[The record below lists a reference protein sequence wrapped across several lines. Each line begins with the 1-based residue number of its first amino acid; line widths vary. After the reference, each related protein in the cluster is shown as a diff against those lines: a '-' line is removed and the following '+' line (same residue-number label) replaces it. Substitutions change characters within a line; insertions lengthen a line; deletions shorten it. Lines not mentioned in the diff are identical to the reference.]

1 MLAVRRSDV
10 CVHVEPVAMLEA
22 QRALVHRLQTGPAA
36 HREGERGGGPE
47 ECSTA
52 RHGKGACRPRTAT
65 ARDYPAFAWVDGGFW
80 CYLTHVFTGLVET
93 TGTLGRRTPLGEGF
107 RIGIVTSLGPLTL
120 GESVSVS
127 GACLTV
133 VSANGQGF
141 EADVSVE
148 TSERT
153 ILGSLATG
161 ERVNLERAVAAGD
174 RLGGHLVTGHVD
186 GIATITSLESR
197 GEATRV
203 VVEPPPELLRLIAGK
218 GSVALD
224 GVSLTVNRAEGHR
237 FDIMLIPHTMA
248 VTTLGSLFVGR
259 KLNLEVDL
267 VARYVVRYLEAAL
280 PENQKPGLEAALARA
295 GFIR

>member
-1 MLAVRRSDV
+1 M
-10 CVHVEPVAMLEA
+10 
-22 QRALVHRLQTGPAA
+22 
-36 HREGERGGGPE
+36 
-47 ECSTA
+47 
-52 RHGKGACRPRTAT
+52 
-65 ARDYPAFAWVDGGFW
+65 
-80 CYLTHVFTGLVET
+80 FTGLVET
-93 TGTLGRRTPLGEGF
+93 TGTLGRRIPLGAGF
-107 RIGIVTSLGPLTL
+107 RIQIRTSLGPLAL

-133 VSANGQGF
+133 VSADGEGF

-148 TSERT
+148 TIDRT
-153 ILGSLATG
+153 VLGGLAQG
-161 ERVNLERAVAAGD
+161 ARVNLERAVAAGD

-186 GIATITSLESR
+186 GIATVAAVEPA

-203 VVEPPPELLRLIAGK
+203 VFEPPPELLRLVASK

-224 GVSLTVNRAEGHR
+224 GVSLTVNRVEGRR
-237 FDIMLIPHTMA
+237 FDVMLIPHTMA
-248 VTTLGSLFVGR
+248 VTTLGQIFVGR

-280 PENQKPGLEAALARA
+280 PEDQKPGLEAALARA

>member
-1 MLAVRRSDV
+1 M
-10 CVHVEPVAMLEA
+10 
-22 QRALVHRLQTGPAA
+22 
-36 HREGERGGGPE
+36 
-47 ECSTA
+47 
-52 RHGKGACRPRTAT
+52 
-65 ARDYPAFAWVDGGFW
+65 
-80 CYLTHVFTGLVET
+80 FTGLVET
-93 TGTLGRRTPLGEGF
+93 TGTLGRRTPLGAGF
-107 RIGIVTSLGPLTL
+107 RIQILTSLGPLSL

-133 VSANGQGF
+133 VTMSPEGF

-148 TSERT
+148 TIERT
-153 ILGSLATG
+153 ILGGLAPG
-161 ERVNLERAVAAGD
+161 SRVNLERAVAAGD

-186 GIATITSLESR
+186 GIATVVGLEPA

-203 VVEPPPELLRLIAGK
+203 VIEPPSPYLRLIAGK

-224 GVSLTVNRAEGHR
+224 GVSLTVNRVEGPR
-237 FDIMLIPHTMA
+237 FDVMLIPHTMA

-259 KLNLEVDL
+259 RLNLEVDL

-280 PENQKPGLEAALARA
+280 PDQQKSGLEAALERA

>member
-1 MLAVRRSDV
+1 
-10 CVHVEPVAMLEA
+10 
-22 QRALVHRLQTGPAA
+22 
-36 HREGERGGGPE
+36 
-47 ECSTA
+47 
-52 RHGKGACRPRTAT
+52 
-65 ARDYPAFAWVDGGFW
+65 
-80 CYLTHVFTGLVET
+80 VFTGLVET
-93 TGTLGRRTPLGEGF
+93 TGTLGRRIPLGAGF
-107 RIGIVTSLGPLTL
+107 RILIQTSLGPLSL

-133 VSANGQGF
+133 VSMNGEGF

-148 TSERT
+148 TIDRT
-153 ILGSLATG
+153 IIGGLAPG
-161 ERVNLERAVAAGD
+161 ARVNLERAVAAGD

-186 GIATITSLESR
+186 GIATIVALTPA

-203 VVEPPPELLRLIAGK
+203 VVEPPQELLRLIAGK

-224 GVSLTVNRAEGHR
+224 GVSLTVNRVEDRR

-248 VTTLGSLFVGR
+248 VTTLGDGQLSVGR

-267 VARYVVRYLEAAL
+267 VARYVVRYLEATL
-280 PENQKPGLEAALARA
+280 PETQKPGLEAALARA

>member
-1 MLAVRRSDV
+1 
-10 CVHVEPVAMLEA
+10 
-22 QRALVHRLQTGPAA
+22 
-36 HREGERGGGPE
+36 
-47 ECSTA
+47 
-52 RHGKGACRPRTAT
+52 
-65 ARDYPAFAWVDGGFW
+65 
-80 CYLTHVFTGLVET
+80 LTPVFTGLVET
-93 TGTLGRRTPLGEGF
+93 TGTLGRRTPLGGGF
-107 RIGIVTSLGPLTL
+107 RLQVLTTLGPLVL

-133 VSANGQGF
+133 VTMNSEGF

-148 TSERT
+148 TIDRT
-153 ILGSLATG
+153 ILGELGAGGS
-161 ERVNLERAVAAGD
+161 VNLERAIAAGD

-186 GIATITSLESR
+186 GIATIVSVEPR

-203 VVEPPPELLRLIAGK
+203 VVEPPPELLPLIAGK

-224 GVSLTVNRAEGHR
+224 GVSLTVNRVEGRR
-237 FDIMLIPHTMA
+237 FDIMLIPHTMG
-248 VTTLGSLFVGR
+248 VTTMGSLFVGR

-267 VARYVVRYLEAAL
+267 VARYVVRYLEAAQ

>member
-1 MLAVRRSDV
+1 M
-10 CVHVEPVAMLEA
+10 
-22 QRALVHRLQTGPAA
+22 
-36 HREGERGGGPE
+36 
-47 ECSTA
+47 
-52 RHGKGACRPRTAT
+52 
-65 ARDYPAFAWVDGGFW
+65 
-80 CYLTHVFTGLVET
+80 FTGLVET
-93 TGTLGRRTPLGEGF
+93 TGTLGRRVPLGAGF
-107 RIGIVTSLGPLTL
+107 RIQIRTSLGPLSL

-133 VSANGQGF
+133 VSMDGEGF

-148 TSERT
+148 TIDRT
-153 ILGSLATG
+153 ILGGLAPG
-161 ERVNLERAVAAGD
+161 ARVNLERAVAAGD

-186 GIATITSLESR
+186 GIATVVAVTPA

-203 VVEPPPELLRLIAGK
+203 VIEPPQELLRLVAGK

-224 GVSLTVNRAEGHR
+224 GVSLTVNRVEDRR

-248 VTTLGSLFVGR
+248 VTTLGQLSVGR

-280 PENQKPGLEAALARA
+280 PEAQKPGLEAALTRA

>member
-1 MLAVRRSDV
+1 M
-10 CVHVEPVAMLEA
+10 
-22 QRALVHRLQTGPAA
+22 
-36 HREGERGGGPE
+36 
-47 ECSTA
+47 
-52 RHGKGACRPRTAT
+52 
-65 ARDYPAFAWVDGGFW
+65 
-80 CYLTHVFTGLVET
+80 FTGLVET
-93 TGTLGRRTPLGEGF
+93 TGTLGRRVSLGAGF
-107 RIGIVTSLGPLTL
+107 RIQVLTALGPLAL

-148 TSERT
+148 TIERT
-153 ILGSLATG
+153 ILGELASG
-161 ERVNLERAVAAGD
+161 ARVNLERAVAAGD

-186 GIATITSLESR
+186 GIATAVAVEPA

-203 VVEPPPELLRLIAGK
+203 AFEPPEELLRLIAGK

-224 GVSLTVNRAEGHR
+224 GVSLTVNRVEGQR
-237 FDIMLIPHTMA
+237 FEVMLVPHTTA
-248 VTTLGSLFVGR
+248 VTTLGELFVGR

-280 PENQKPGLEAALARA
+280 PEHQRPGLEAALARA